1 MEKVKEKDFVKVDYT
16 GKLPD
21 GSVFD
26 TTLEKVAK
34 ENNIFSEKMN
44 YSPVTVCI
52 GEKQILPGLDENLE
66 GKEIGKEYTVTLPV
80 EKAFGKRDIKKMR
93 IVPSSTFKEHNIA
106 PQPGLQIDIDG
117 QMGTI
122 TRVSGGRIIVNFNH
136 PLAGKEITFTFKIN
150 EKITDTKEK
159 LVSFLHSTLRIPE
172 EKIEAEV
179 KEDKAE
185 ITLPMDF
192 PLQITT
198 MLAQKLVEL
207 TGLKDVLFQKKGGE
221 KLPAEKKA

>member
-21 GSVFD
+21 GGVFD

-34 ENNIFSEKMN
+34 EHNIFSEKAN
-44 YSPVTVCI
+44 YSPVTVCV
-52 GEKQILPGLDENLE
+52 GEKQIIPGLDEELE
-66 GKEIGKEYTVTLPV
+66 GKEIGKEYTITLPP

-93 IVPSSTFKEHNIA
+93 IVPMSTFREHKID
-106 PQPGLQIDIDG
+106 PHPGLQVDMDG
-117 QMGTI
+117 EMGLVS
-122 TRVSGGRIIVNFNH
+122 RVSGGRIIVNFNH
-136 PLAGKEITFTFKIN
+136 PLAGKEITYTFKIN

-159 LVSFLHSTLRIPE
+159 LTAFLHSTLRIPE
-172 EKIEAEV
+172 DKIEAVV
-179 KEDKAE
+179 KDDKAE
-185 ITLPMDF
+185 ITLPMEF

-207 TGLKDVLFQKKGGE
+207 TNLKDVLFQKKG
-221 KLPAEKKA
+221 AEKKE